1 MGTGFCFYNSILT
14 MKAKLSLGGFGKHL
28 TGLKLARESTSHL
41 DVGSWEFF
49 FVNEVDNPV

>member
-1 MGTGFCFYNSILT
+1 ME
-14 MKAKLSLGGFGKHL
+14 AKLSLGGFGKHL

-41 DVGSWEFF
+41 DTGSWEFF